1 MAMKRCPICGERYSD
16 TYKECPFCEEEEYWE
31 EEQPDD
37 GRRPILRE
45 GARSASRGS
54 RSAYGIVTPI
64 LIVLIVLMALLL
76 VYLLYGDKLFGKDK
90 DKVPEDNA
98 PGIME
103 PQEPGTTPGTTPAM
117 DPAGTDE
124 PDSSGEPS
132 GADTP
137 DVPDDGSMP
146 EGNGGTGMSSG
157 GGTSS
162 GDGGAS
168 SGGMSYATA
177 AALPG
182 GLTLSSTDF
191 TQPVSRGA
199 VKLRVSG
206 GTGTYTWISENPSI
220 ATVASDGSVTPV
232 ASGTTNVVVTD
243 GSKKA
248 ICIVR
253 VTGGSAPSSGGGGT
267 TTTTPPSTGTSSG
280 GTTSGGTTSGGT
292 TSGGTTSG
300 GGSLKAGKATVING
314 GNGVRVRSGPG
325 TNYDILAT
333 VPNGGSVQ
341 VVRATGTDDWY
352 EITFSNVGGVTTT
365 GYMKGEFLA
374 NS

>member
-31 EEQPDD
+31 EEDAS
-37 GRRPILRE
+37 RRPILRE
-45 GARSASRGS
+45 GTRGTARSG
-54 RSAYGIVTPI
+54 RSAYSIVTPI

-76 VYLLYGDKLFGKDK
+76 VYLLYGDKLGGKGSK
-90 DKVPEDNA
+90 
-98 PGIME
+98 E
-103 PQEPGTTPGTTPAM
+103 PPDQGGKTDISTPVTPPSGPDTEPGKTDEP
-117 DPAGTDE
+117 GTDE
-124 PDSSGEPS
+124 PGTDEPGTGEP
-132 GADTP
+132 GGDTP
-137 DVPDDGSMP
+137 DTGAMP
-146 EGNGGTGMSSG
+146 EGGETGGDGTGG
-157 GGTSS
+157 NT
-162 GDGGAS
+162 AT
-168 SGGMSYATA
+168 GGMSYASA

-191 TQPVSRGA
+191 TQPVSKGA

-206 GTGTYTWISENPSI
+206 GTGTYIWISENPAI
-220 ATVASDGSVTPV
+220 ATVAGDGTVTPV

-243 GSKKA
+243 GSRKA

-253 VTGGSAPSSGGGGT
+253 VTGGSAPASTGGGT
-267 TTTTPPSTGTSSG
+267 TTPAPSTTPTTPAPST
-280 GTTSGGTTSGGT
+280 
-292 TSGGTTSG
+292 G
-300 GGSLKAGKATVING
+300 GGSLKAGKAVVVNG

-325 TNYDILAT
+325 TTYDILAT

>member
-31 EEQPDD
+31 EEQDIP
-37 GRRPILRE
+37 RRSGIRE
-45 GARSASRGS
+45 GARGGSRGG
-54 RSAYGIVTPI
+54 RSAYSIVTPV

-76 VYLLYGDKLFGKDK
+76 IYLLKGDKLFGGKTPPDESGK
-90 DKVPEDNA
+90 TDV
-98 PGIME
+98 
-103 PQEPGTTPGTTPAM
+103 TTPVEPPVTPDGTGAANP
-117 DPAGTDE
+117 DGGTDE
-124 PDSSGEPS
+124 PDASGEPS
-132 GADTP
+132 GTDTP
-137 DVPDDGSMP
+137 DTAMP
-146 EGNGGTGMSSG
+146 EGNAGSTPSG
-157 GGTSS
+157 GE
-162 GDGGAS
+162 
-168 SGGMSYATA
+168 SGGMSYASA

-191 TQPVSRGA
+191 TQPVSKGD

-206 GTGTYTWISENPSI
+206 GTGTYTWISENPAV
-220 ATVASDGSVTPV
+220 ATVASDGTVTPV
-232 ASGTTNVVVTD
+232 ARGVTNVVVTD
-243 GSKKA
+243 GSKRA

-253 VTGGSAPSSGGGGT
+253 VTGGSAPAGGGT
-267 TTTTPPSTGTSSG
+267 TAPATTTPSTTPATTTPATTTPSG
-280 GTTSGGTTSGGT
+280 
-292 TSGGTTSG
+292 G
-300 GGSLKAGKATVING
+300 GGSLKAGSAVVVNG

-341 VVRATGTDDWY
+341 VVRSAGTDDWY

>member
-1 MAMKRCPICGERYSD
+1 MAMKRCPVCGERYSD

-31 EEQPDD
+31 DEQQEPA
-37 GRRPILRE
+37 RRPILRE
-45 GARSASRGS
+45 GVRSPGGHGGHGG
-54 RSAYGIVTPI
+54 RSAYSIVTPI
-64 LIVLIVLMALLL
+64 LLVLIVLMALLL

-90 DKVPEDNA
+90 DPEDNKPGITEPQQPDGSTPA
-98 PGIME
+98 PGNTPAVDPGETDGPDASGDPGAEE
-103 PQEPGTTPGTTPAM
+103 PGTDAPELPGTSTAPEGSGTTPG
-117 DPAGTDE
+117 G
-124 PDSSGEPS
+124 
-132 GADTP
+132 
-137 DVPDDGSMP
+137 
-146 EGNGGTGMSSG
+146 
-157 GGTSS
+157 
-162 GDGGAS
+162 S
-168 SGGMSYATA
+168 SGGMSYASA

-182 GLTLSSTDF
+182 GLTLNSTDF
-191 TQPVSRGA
+191 TRNVSEGA
-199 VKLRVSG
+199 YKLRVSG

-220 ATVASDGSVTPV
+220 ATVGSDGTITPV
-232 ASGTTNVVVTD
+232 AAGITNVVVTD
-243 GSKKA
+243 GSKRA

-253 VTGGSAPSSGGGGT
+253 VTGGSAPSG
-267 TTTTPPSTGTSSG
+267 G

-300 GGSLKAGKATVING
+300 GSLKAGKAVVVNG

-333 VPNGGSVQ
+333 VPNGGSVRI
-341 VVRATGTDDWY
+341 VRSTGTDDWY